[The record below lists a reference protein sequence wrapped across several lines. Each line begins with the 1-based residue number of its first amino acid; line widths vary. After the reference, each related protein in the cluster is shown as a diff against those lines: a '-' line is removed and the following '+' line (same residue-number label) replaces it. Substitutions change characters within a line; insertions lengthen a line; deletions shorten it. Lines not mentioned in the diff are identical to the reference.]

1 MNAIE
6 VSQLGF
12 SYGRRKALDCV
23 SFAVAER
30 RMFGLLGPN
39 GGGKTTLFRILATLL
54 PPQRGTARVAGHDV
68 ASESRRVRREI
79 GVVFQSNCLDPQLS
93 VRENLVHQ
101 GRLYGITGSRLAERI
116 GECLRLFELEERAGD
131 RLSTLSG
138 GLRRRL
144 ELARGL
150 LHEPRVLLLD
160 EPTTG
165 LDPGVRHEFWTHLRR
180 LQQALSM
187 TVLFTTHL
195 LEEAERCDL
204 LGILD
209 GGRLVA
215 EGTPDALKAEIGG
228 DVLIVE
234 AADPAGLGERIF
246 ERLHVEPVIANGH
259 LRLEH
264 GEGHRLVTR
273 LLESFP
279 GEIQSVKIGKPTLE
293 DVFVARTGHGLRE
306 TPDLPQ

>member
-12 SYGRRKALDCV
+12 SYGRRKALDGV

-101 GRLYGITGSRLAERI
+101 GRLYGLSGAGLDRSVED
-116 GECLRLFELEERAGD
+116 CLRLFDLEERAGD
-131 RLSTLSG
+131 RLHTLSG

-150 LHEPRVLLLD
+150 LHRPKVLLLD

-165 LDPGVRHEFWTHLRR
+165 LDPGVRHEFWKHLRQ
-180 LQQALSM
+180 LQQQLSM
-187 TVLFTTHL
+187 TVLFTTHI
-195 LEEAERCDL
+195 LEEAERCDS

-209 GGRLVA
+209 GGRLA
-215 EGTPDALKAEIGG
+215 ARGTPDALKAEIGG

-234 AADPAGLGERIF
+234 AADPQRLGERIR
-246 ERLHVEPVIANGH
+246 ERFRVRPVVVNGEI
-259 LRLEH
+259 RLEH
-264 GEGHRLVTR
+264 GEGHRLVPQ
-273 LLESFP
+273 LLETFP
-279 GEIQSVKIGKPTLE
+279 GEIRSVKIGKPTLE
-293 DVFVARTGHGLRE
+293 DVFVARTGHGFRSE
-306 TPDLPQ
+306 

>member
-12 SYGRRKALDCV
+12 SYGRRKALDGV